1 MTYTRIRSYR
11 LDGTFTGCEHLY
23 MTDSFRVASERFW
36 KEYPEHKNCSLEI
49 SFVHDDTPE
58 EKEYIDVC
66 RRCGVI
72 HF

>member
-1 MTYTRIRSYR
+1 MTYIRIRSYY

-23 MTDSFRVASERFW
+23 MTDSFRVASERFLR
-36 KEYPEHKNCSLEI
+36 EYPEHKNCSLEI
-49 SFVHDDTPE
+49 SFVHDDIPE

-72 HF
+72 H